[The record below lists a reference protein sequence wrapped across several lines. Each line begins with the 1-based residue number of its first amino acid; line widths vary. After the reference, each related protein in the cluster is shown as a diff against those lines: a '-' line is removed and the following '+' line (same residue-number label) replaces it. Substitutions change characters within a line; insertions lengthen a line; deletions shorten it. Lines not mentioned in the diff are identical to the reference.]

1 MSWMLVISQVTYST
15 DGEYFSNKSN

>member
-1 MSWMLVISQVTYST
+1 MLVISQVTYST